1 MNLLFE
7 INENSRER
15 QREKAQQ
22 AQTQTQ
28 TQTAEPGAAPDL
40 SAYERGA
47 EDLAQGTKN
56 VPQQKT
62 WADLPD
68 LKRATGVQTGQKT
81 ADITLPDEAS
91 EKMSFL
97 QHLGLED
104 EISDAEAAAISGR
117 EQRQDLEYG
126 RPEPETPGTDV
137 ATIETMP
144 DVINKEIAKHAPV
157 EPEWHQVK
165 HLPGYLASAIRAMGR
180 QVFSVFTNTR
190 IEDIQVI
197 ANLSGQGPNS
207 EREMNAVSGWL
218 KDNGVRDT
226 DGEMNFQRS
235 IPDYGAEFQVY
246 NAEKFTFMIVKD
258 EYGNY
263 VYSWPTKDN
272 KTFANDKHKALT

>member
-7 INENSRER
+7 INENTRER

-22 AQTQTQ
+22 TQTKTQ
-28 TQTAEPGAAPDL
+28 TKTAEPGAAPDL
-40 SAYERGA
+40 SAFERGM
-47 EDLAQGTKN
+47 EDLKQGTKN

-68 LKRATGVQTGQKT
+68 LKRSTAAQTRQKLAGIT
-81 ADITLPDEAS
+81 APEAAA
-91 EKMSFL
+91 EKLTFL
-97 QHLGLED
+97 QRLGLED
-104 EISDAEAAAISGR
+104 EISDAEAAEIAGR
-117 EQRQDLEYG
+117 VQQDYEYG
-126 RPEPETPGTDV
+126 RPEPVTTGTDV

-144 DVINKEIAKHAPV
+144 AVVNKEIAKHAPV

-165 HLPGYLASAIRAMGR
+165 HLPGYLAAAIRAMGR
-180 QVFSVFTNTR
+180 QVFGVFTNTR
-190 IEDIQVI
+190 IEDIQII
-197 ANLSGQGPNS
+197 ANLGGQGPNS
-207 EREMNAVSGWL
+207 ERELDAVAGWL

-226 DGEMNFQRS
+226 DGEMNFHQS

>member
-7 INENSRER
+7 INEKTRKKQS
-15 QREKAQQ
+15 EKKTQ
-22 AQTQTQ
+22 QTQTK
-28 TQTAEPGAAPDL
+28 TAEPGAAPDL
-40 SAYERGA
+40 SAFERGM
-47 EDLAQGTKN
+47 EDLKQGTQN

-68 LKRATGVQTGQKT
+68 LKRSTAAQTRQKLAGIT
-81 ADITLPDEAS
+81 APEGADE
-91 EKMSFL
+91 KLTFL
-97 QHLGLED
+97 QRLGLED
-104 EISDAEAAAISGR
+104 EISDEEAAEIAGR
-117 EQRQDLEYG
+117 VRQDYEDV
-126 RPEPETPGTDV
+126 RPEPVTPGTDV

-144 DVINKEIAKHAPV
+144 AVVNKEIAKHAPV

-165 HLPGYLASAIRAMGR
+165 HLPGYLAAAIRAMGR

-207 EREMNAVSGWL
+207 EREMDAVAGWL

-226 DGEMNFQRS
+226 DGEMNFQQS

-246 NAEKFTFMIVKD
+246 NADKFTFMLVDD

-263 VYSWPTKDN
+263 VYSWPTEDN
-272 KTFANDKHKALT
+272 KNFSNDKHKALT